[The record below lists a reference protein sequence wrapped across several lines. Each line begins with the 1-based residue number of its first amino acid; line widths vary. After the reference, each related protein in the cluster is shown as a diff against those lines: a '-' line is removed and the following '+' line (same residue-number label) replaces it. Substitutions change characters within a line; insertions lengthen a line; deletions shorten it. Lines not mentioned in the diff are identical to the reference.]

1 MQPSYQTKSTAQ
13 LNLCSRNPFKP
24 HSKLKHSSNQL
35 NHLHKSFFHSFF
47 LIKSLT
53 HCFTIKQATLHPI
66 LFLHVSFY
74 PLYTAA
80 AFEDVEF
87 FDMDY
92 KVVVTISQI
101 VGYVISK
108 FMGIKLI
115 SELRREERLRFI
127 LMSVVMA
134 ELSLVFFGLLSAPYN
149 IAAMFLNGLSLG
161 CMWGV
166 IFSFI
171 EGRRM
176 TDILAS
182 LLGVSMVIS
191 SGTAKSAGLYVMN
204 NLHVNEFWMPALI
217 GAVAL
222 PLLALLGYALNRLPQ
237 PTEEDIAMKS
247 ERATLNGK
255 QRWEL
260 FKNFMP
266 FLMMLFVANIAI
278 VVLRDI
284 KEDFLVNIIDVSEYS
299 PWLFAKID
307 SVVTLIILVVFGLMV
322 FVKDNLKA
330 LSILFGLIIMGMI
343 VMSVVSFGQERFQL
357 SPVVW
362 LFVQSLCLYIAYLT
376 FQTIFF
382 DRFIACFKI
391 HGNVGFFIVTTDFL
405 GYTGTVLVLVLK
417 EFCNPHIDWAVFYN
431 QFAGYVGIFCC
442 ITFICSFVYLHQR
455 FRKENGLAVKS
466 NEVLE
471 LDTASRNAITMA

>member
-1 MQPSYQTKSTAQ
+1 MAAVLLPSKIKRQKIMDTAIQ
-13 LNLCSRNPFKP
+13 SNKTSRKRISDLLFILWAGGAALLSYSLVYMLRKP
-24 HSKLKHSSNQL
+24 
-35 NHLHKSFFHSFF
+35 
-47 LIKSLT
+47 
-53 HCFTIKQATLHPI
+53 
-66 LFLHVSFY
+66 
-74 PLYTAA
+74 YTAA
-80 AFEDVEF
+80 AFEDLEVF
-87 FDMDY
+87 NMDY
-92 KVVVTISQI
+92 KVAVTIVQI
-101 VGYVISK
+101 LGYVVSK

-161 CMWGV
+161 CMWGI

-176 TDILAS
+176 TDVLAS

-191 SGTAKSAGLYVMN
+191 SGTAKSVGLYVMDIWQ
-204 NLHVNEFWMPALI
+204 VSEFWMPALI

-237 PTEEDIAMKS
+237 PTEEDIALKS
-247 ERATLNGK
+247 ERETLNGR

-266 FLMMLFVANIAI
+266 FLTMLFVANIAI

-284 KEDFLVNIIDVSEYS
+284 KEDFLVNIIDMSGYS
-299 PWLFAKID
+299 PWLFTQID
-307 SVVTLIILVVFGLMV
+307 SVVTLTIL
-322 FVKDNLKA
+322 A
-330 LSILFGLIIMGMI
+330 IFGLIITGMM
-343 VMSVVSFGQERFQL
+343 VMAFVSFGQERMGL
-357 SPVVW
+357 SPVTW
-362 LFVQSLCLYIAYLT
+362 LFLQSLCLYMAYLT

-391 HGNVGFFIVTTDFL
+391 RGNVGFFIVLTDFL
-405 GYTGTVLVLVLK
+405 GYTGTILVLVLK
-417 EFCNPHIDWAVFYN
+417 EFVGTRLDWAVFYN
-431 QFAGYVGIFCC
+431 QLAGYVGIFCC
-442 ITFICSFVYLHQR
+442 ATFVASFVYLRQR
-455 FRKENGLAVKS
+455 YRKETALCGCEEIATLEPTEN
-466 NEVLE
+466 NVL
-471 LDTASRNAITMA
+471 TIA

>member
-1 MQPSYQTKSTAQ
+1 MNNERHIDNLSRKRLSDFLFILWAGGAALLSYSLVYA
-13 LNLCSRNPFKP
+13 LRKP
-24 HSKLKHSSNQL
+24 
-35 NHLHKSFFHSFF
+35 
-47 LIKSLT
+47 
-53 HCFTIKQATLHPI
+53 
-66 LFLHVSFY
+66 
-74 PLYTAA
+74 YTAA
-80 AFEDVEF
+80 SFADVEF

-92 KVVVTISQI
+92 KVVVTVSQI
-101 VGYVISK
+101 IGYVISK
-108 FMGIKLI
+108 FVGIKLI
-115 SELRREERLRFI
+115 SELKREERLKFI
-127 LMSVVMA
+127 LLSIVMA

-191 SGTAKSAGLYVMN
+191 SGTAKSVGLFVMN
-204 NLHVNEFWMPALI
+204 NLHVSEFWMPALI

-222 PLLALLGYALNRLPQ
+222 PVLALLGYALNRLPQ
-237 PTEEDIAMKS
+237 PTEEDIALKS
-247 ERATLNGK
+247 ERATLDGK

-266 FLMMLFVANIAI
+266 FLLMLFVANIAI

-284 KEDFLVNIIDVSEYS
+284 KEDFLVNIIDMSHYS

-307 SVVTLIILVVFGLMV
+307 SVVTLIILATFGLMV
-322 FVKDNLKA
+322 FVKDNLKV
-330 LSILFGLIIMGMI
+330 LSILFGLIIAGML
-343 VMSVVSFGQERFQL
+343 VMAVVSFGQERFQL

-362 LFVQSLCLYIAYLT
+362 LFLQSLCLYMAYLT

-417 EFCNPHIDWAVFYN
+417 EFCHPDIDWAAFYN
-431 QFAGYVGIFCC
+431 LFAGYVGVFCC
-442 ITFICSFVYLHQR
+442 IIFICSFLYLHQR
-455 FRKENGLAVKS
+455 YRKENALEAERKEGTGL
-466 NEVLE
+466 E
-471 LDTASRNAITMA
+471 TAPRNAVTIA

>member
-1 MQPSYQTKSTAQ
+1 MNNEQQTK
-13 LNLCSRNPFKP
+13 NPSRRRLADFLFILWAGGAALLSYSLVYALRKP
-24 HSKLKHSSNQL
+24 
-35 NHLHKSFFHSFF
+35 
-47 LIKSLT
+47 
-53 HCFTIKQATLHPI
+53 
-66 LFLHVSFY
+66 
-74 PLYTAA
+74 YTAA
-80 AFEDVEF
+80 SFENVDV

-92 KVVVTISQI
+92 KVVVTIAQI
-101 VGYVISK
+101 IGYVISK

-115 SELRREERLRFI
+115 SELRREERLKFI
-127 LMSVVMA
+127 LTSVVMA

-191 SGTAKSAGLYVMN
+191 SGMAKSVGLYVMN

-222 PLLALLGYALNRLPQ
+222 PLLALLGYALNRLPE

-266 FLMMLFVANIAI
+266 FLIMLFVANIAI

-284 KEDFLVNIIDVSEYS
+284 KEDFLVNIIDISNYS

-307 SVVTLIILVVFGLMV
+307 SVVTLIILLIFALMV

-330 LSILFGLIIMGMI
+330 LSILFGLITVGMLM
-343 VMSVVSFGQERFQL
+343 MSVVSFGQEEFQL
-357 SPVVW
+357 SPIVW
-362 LFVQSLCLYIAYLT
+362 LFVQSLCLYIAYLS

-391 HGNVGFFIVTTDFL
+391 HGNVGFFILTTDFL

-417 EFCNPHIDWAVFYN
+417 EFCNPHIDWGVFYN

-442 ITFICSFVYLHQR
+442 ITFVCSFVYLHQR
-455 FRKENGLAVKS
+455 FRRENGVDFKKT
-466 NEVLE
+466 ET
-471 LDTASRNAITMA
+471 LDLNVTPQNFITIA

>member
-1 MQPSYQTKSTAQ
+1 
-13 LNLCSRNPFKP
+13 
-24 HSKLKHSSNQL
+24 
-35 NHLHKSFFHSFF
+35 
-47 LIKSLT
+47 
-53 HCFTIKQATLHPI
+53 
-66 LFLHVSFY
+66 
-74 PLYTAA
+74 
-80 AFEDVEF
+80 
-87 FDMDY
+87 
-92 KVVVTISQI
+92 
-101 VGYVISK
+101 
-108 FMGIKLI
+108 MGIKLI
-115 SELRREERLRFI
+115 SELRREERLKFI

-222 PLLALLGYALNRLPQ
+222 PLLALLGYALDRLPQ

-284 KEDFLVNIIDVSEYS
+284 KEDFLVNIIDVSKYS
-299 PWLFAKID
+299 PWLFAKIRQCGD
-307 SVVTLIILVVFGLMV
+307 AYHLGGFRVDGLCEGQPESSFHPFRIDYYGDGRDV
-322 FVKDNLKA
+322 CY
-330 LSILFGLIIMGMI
+330 LF
-343 VMSVVSFGQERFQL
+343 R
-357 SPVVW
+357 
-362 LFVQSLCLYIAYLT
+362 A
-376 FQTIFF
+376 
-382 DRFIACFKI
+382 
-391 HGNVGFFIVTTDFL
+391 
-405 GYTGTVLVLVLK
+405 GTVPA
-417 EFCNPHIDWAVFYN
+417 FSRC
-431 QFAGYVGIFCC
+431 
-442 ITFICSFVYLHQR
+442 
-455 FRKENGLAVKS
+455 LAVHPES
-466 NEVLE
+466 LPVYRISYFPDSFLRPVHCLFQDSWEGRVLYCDDGLFRIYRDSAGARVE
-471 LDTASRNAITMA
+471 GILQPAY